1 MKRKTTILLMP
12 LVLAMTVDAAYATT
26 ATQAWVKTNVG
37 NPLKANDDKLFANQV
52 LLRDMLNVKD
62 ADGNWGTLDTQ
73 AQTAIQA
80 INELKALQ
88 TDLQTAIEGKQDA
101 GEYLVADDLSE
112 LQDAIA
118 ELESGKVDPE
128 TIAGIQTAID
138 GLGETYATKSD
149 VSAADQALLDKINA
163 INVPSLEGYVKAS
176 DLAAVATTGSY
187 ADLKDKPTIPSI
199 EGLASSEQLT
209 TLQNTLQAA
218 IDEKQVKGEYLVAA
232 DLTTLNEAI
241 TALQSGKADAS
252 TVATL
257 QESISKL
264 GDTYASKADMTAA
277 DEALQAAIDNMDL
290 SAYAKVA
297 DVESALALKE
307 NAANKVATATAEQI
321 DAMSSE
327 DKATKY
333 PSISVAQTIANAAVT
348 KVNEVAGDLSTLQ
361 TQVGTNTA
369 DIAEIKAAGYQTSD
383 DVQGAITTATAD
395 LAAKADVYTKAQVDT
410 AIGAIKEYDDTAL
423 AARVSTNETNIA
435 TNTSDI
441 ATNADA
447 IAALR
452 DAGFVAGA
460 KTAGSYLVNF
470 DASGKVSYASVEIVD
485 DKGNPIDLT
494 TGAIN

>member
-12 LVLAMTVDAAYATT
+12 LILAMAVDPAYAAT
-26 ATQAWVKTNVG
+26 ATKAYVDTQDKT
-37 NPLKANDDKLFANQV
+37 LLANDNKLFANQV

-62 ADGNWGTLDTQ
+62 SGGNWGTLDTQ

-138 GLGETYATKSD
+138 GLDETYATKTD

-199 EGLASSEQLT
+199 EGLASSQELT
-209 TLQNTLQAA
+209 NLQTALEAKIAEKQAA
-218 IDEKQVKGEYLVAA
+218 GDYAA
-232 DLTTLNEAI
+232 LADMTAAKAAI
-241 TALQSGKADAS
+241 EELKTGKADAS

-264 GDTYASKADMTAA
+264 GDTYATDTELSNAI
-277 DEALQAAIDNMDL
+277 AAIDL
-290 SAYAKVA
+290 TPFAKVA

-321 DAMSSE
+321 EAMSSA

-395 LAAKADVYTKAQVDT
+395 LAAKADVYTKAQVPP
-410 AIGAIKEYDDTAL
+410 E
-423 AARVSTNETNIA
+423 
-435 TNTSDI
+435 
-441 ATNADA
+441 
-447 IAALR
+447 
-452 DAGFVAGA
+452 
-460 KTAGSYLVNF
+460 
-470 DASGKVSYASVEIVD
+470 
-485 DKGNPIDLT
+485 
-494 TGAIN
+494 

>member
-1 MKRKTTILLMP
+1 MP
-12 LVLAMTVDAAYATT
+12 LILAMTVDAAYATT
-26 ATQAWVKTNVG
+26 ATQAWVRTNVG
-37 NPLKANDDKLFANQV
+37 DPLKANDDKLFANQV
-52 LLRDMLNVKD
+52 LLSGMLNIKD
-62 ADGNWGTLDTQ
+62 SDGNWGTLDTQ

-138 GLGETYATKSD
+138 SLDETYATKTD
-149 VSAADQALLDKINA
+149 MSAADQLLLDKINA

-176 DLAAVATTGSY
+176 DLAKVATTGSY
-187 ADLKDKPTIPSI
+187 ADLEDKPTIPSI
-199 EGLASSEQLT
+199 EGLASSQ
-209 TLQNTLQAA
+209 
-218 IDEKQVKGEYLVAA
+218 
-232 DLTTLNEAI
+232 DLTNLQ
-241 TALQSGKADAS
+241 TAL
-252 TVATL
+252 
-257 QESISKL
+257 E
-264 GDTYASKADMTAA
+264 
-277 DEALQAAIDNMDL
+277 
-290 SAYAKVA
+290 AKVT
-297 DVESALALKE
+297 DVESELALKE

-435 TNTSDI
+435 TN
-441 ATNADA
+441 ADA
-447 IAALR
+447 IAALQ

>member
-12 LVLAMTVDAAYATT
+12 LVLAMTVGAAHATT

-62 ADGNWGTLDTQ
+62 SDGNWGALDTE

-88 TDLQTAIEGKQDA
+88 TTLQTAIEGKQDA
-101 GEYLVADDLSE
+101 GEYLVAEDLTE
-112 LQDAIA
+112 LQEAIA

-163 INVPSLEGYVKAS
+163 INVPSLDGYVKAA

-187 ADLKDKPTIPSI
+187 ADLTDKPTIPSI
-199 EGLASSEQLT
+199 EGLATSQALT
-209 TLQNTLQAA
+209 DLQTALEAEIA
-218 IDEKQVKGEYLVAA
+218 KKQVAGDYAAA
-232 DLTTLNEAI
+232 DDM
-241 TALQSGKADAS
+241 TAALASIAELKSGKADAS

-257 QESISKL
+257 QESITKL
-264 GDTYASKADMTAA
+264 GETYATDAELSAA
-277 DEALQAAIDNMDL
+277 IAAIDL
-290 SAYAKVA
+290 TPYAKVA

-307 NAANKVATATAEQI
+307 NASNKVATATAEQI
-321 DAMSSE
+321 EAMSSTE
-327 DKATKY
+327 KESKY

-395 LAAKADVYTKAQVDT
+395 FATKAQVDT

-423 AARVSTNETNIA
+423 VARVSANETNIA
-435 TNTSDI
+435 TNTSDV
-441 ATNADA
+441 ADNAAA

-452 DAGFVAGA
+452 DAGYIAGA

-470 DASGKVSYASVEIVD
+470 DASGNVSYASVEIVD
-485 DKGNPIDLT
+485 NNGNPIDLT

>member
-1 MKRKTTILLMP
+1 
-12 LVLAMTVDAAYATT
+12 MTAA
-26 ATQAWVKTNVG
+26 
-37 NPLKANDDKLFANQV
+37 KA
-52 LLRDMLNVKD
+52 
-62 ADGNWGTLDTQ
+62 
-73 AQTAIQA
+73 AIE
-80 INELKALQ
+80 ELK
-88 TDLQTAIEGKQDA
+88 T
-101 GEYLVADDLSE
+101 
-112 LQDAIA
+112 
-118 ELESGKVDPE
+118 
-128 TIAGIQTAID
+128 
-138 GLGETYATKSD
+138 
-149 VSAADQALLDKINA
+149 
-163 INVPSLEGYVKAS
+163 
-176 DLAAVATTGSY
+176 
-187 ADLKDKPTIPSI
+187 
-199 EGLASSEQLT
+199 
-209 TLQNTLQAA
+209 
-218 IDEKQVKGEYLVAA
+218 
-232 DLTTLNEAI
+232 
-241 TALQSGKADAS
+241 GKADAS

-264 GDTYASKADMTAA
+264 GDTYATDAELSAA
-277 DEALQAAIDNMDL
+277 IAAIDL
-290 SAYAKVA
+290 TPFAKVA

-441 ATNADA
+441 ADNADA
-447 IAALR
+447 IAALQ